1 MNKILVILTALLLT
15 GIGAEAQISKFEDYT
30 YPHTAVKERKA
41 VPYRYIREANVKW
54 SKRIHRIIDV
64 REKQNKVMHWPRNP
78 FYLIVWNAAMNG
90 EVSAYVNDSLTSI
103 KTPEDVLKEVSIE
116 TTVMIPNPDNPD
128 DPYDL
133 VPTTVSE
140 VYEPNKIVKYRIM
153 EDWIFDYNYSD
164 FRARI
169 IAIAPLWRPITESGL
184 ELGETPIYWI
194 KMDDLRD
201 KLSGEEVFNAKND
214 AARMSFD
221 HWFQTRQF
229 SSYIVKE
236 SNMYDL
242 DIAYF
247 EEFRDDGVAS
257 LLESDRIKNDLFILE
272 HDLWEY

>member
-1 MNKILVILTALLLT
+1 MKRTLVIFMTLMLIA
-15 GIGAEAQISKFEDYT
+15 GVSQAQSKFEDFT

-54 SKRIHRIIDV
+54 SKRVHRVIDV

-78 FYLIVWNAAMNG
+78 FYRIIWDAAMNG
-90 EVSAYVNDSLTSI
+90 EVAAYANDSLTSI
-103 KTPEDVLKEVSIE
+103 KTPEDIQKEISIE
-116 TTVMIPNPDNPD
+116 STVMVPNPDNPN

-133 VPTTVSE
+133 VPLVVQET
-140 VYEPNKIVKYRIM
+140 YEPRKIVKYRIM

-169 IAIAPLWRPITESGL
+169 IAIAPLIKPLTESGI
-184 ELGETPIYWI
+184 ELGEVPLYWL
-194 KMDDLRD
+194 KMEDLRD
-201 KLSGEEVFNAKND
+201 KLSQEEVFNTKND

-221 HWFQTRQF
+221 HFFQMRQF
-229 SSYIVKE
+229 SSYVVKE

-242 DIAYF
+242 DIAMF
-247 EEFRDDGVAS
+247 DEFRDNGVEA
-257 LLESDRIKNDLFILE
+257 LLESDKIKNDLFILE